1 MPATGGIA
9 QTFTK
14 DLLIDPKTRGVK
26 DIVHVIAAAASS
38 SSKDSA
44 EKFLANY
51 VHRKG
56 TQGDHQAK
64 AYGSYQ
70 ELVSD
75 PDVDIIYVA
84 TPHSHHYQNCKLA
97 LEHNKPILC
106 EKALTVNAAQTR
118 ELIREAGEK
127 NLFFMEAVWTRYFPL
142 SIEVR
147 DAIKEGKIGEVL
159 RVSSDLSIGET
170 PETKFDEG
178 HRMVNLD
185 LAGGV
190 LLDLG
195 IYSLT
200 WLFQTLYHTLPTDQ
214 RQTPTVKGVAVT
226 PEPRTG
232 ADESTTMLLEFPRSV
247 PTGKVKNA
255 HGIATAAL
263 RMHFDFE
270 RDTGN
275 ATPAV
280 RIFGS
285 DGEIQVFGPIY
296 RPSRYRITYRD
307 EKKKMEDKT
316 FEFPGGIH
324 GMSWEGDEAA
334 RCWAAGKLE
343 SEGMPWKES
352 LVIMETM
359 DEIRK
364 QGNLKYPDEIETTT
378 YPTELKAKGPGHVT
392 GSNRK

>member
-1 MPATGGIA
+1 MTG
-9 QTFTK
+9 
-14 DLLIDPKTRGVK
+14 
-26 DIVHVIAAAASS
+26 
-38 SSKDSA
+38 
-44 EKFLANY
+44 
-51 VHRKG
+51 KG
-56 TQGDHQAK
+56 PQGDHKAK
-64 AYGSYQ
+64 AYGSYK
-70 ELVSD
+70 ELVQD

-106 EKALTVNAAQTR
+106 EKALTVNAAQAK
-118 ELIREAGEK
+118 ELLREAKEK
-127 NLFFMEAVWTRYFPL
+127 KLFFMEAVWTRYFPL
-142 SIEVR
+142 SIEIR
-147 DAIKEGKIGEVL
+147 KAIQDGKIGEVL
-159 RVSSDLSIGET
+159 RVSADLSIGET
-170 PETKFDEG
+170 PETSFDEG

-200 WLFQTLYHTLPTDQ
+200 WLFQTMYHTLPPDQ
-214 RQTPTVKGVAVT
+214 RQKPTVKGVVIT
-226 PEPRTG
+226 NEPRTG
-232 ADESTTMLLEFPRSV
+232 ADESTTMLLDFPRST
-247 PTGKVKNA
+247 PQGKVKGA

-270 RDTGN
+270 RDSEN

-296 RPSRYRITYRD
+296 RPSRYRITYRSKD
-307 EKKKMEDKT
+307 KKMEDKK

-334 RCWAAGKLE
+334 RCWTAGKLE
-343 SEGMPWKES
+343 SEGMPWEES

-359 DEIRK
+359 DEVRK
-364 QGNLKYPDEIETTT
+364 QGNLKYPDSIETTT
-378 YPTELKAKGPGHVT
+378 YPTELKARGPGHVT
-392 GSNRK
+392 TVNRQ